1 MGSRPEFFRDL
12 RQFSLR
18 VLVGQKA
25 ALVQRIDAAGENLD
39 VVGHKR
45 RNFGESARKFPPFG
59 EVGHEL
65 SEFVVDL

>member
-1 MGSRPEFFRDL
+1 LSVRKPRW
-12 RQFSLR
+12 RS
-18 VLVGQKA
+18 A
-25 ALVQRIDAAGENLD
+25 SDAAGENLD